1 MSVHRA
7 GAAEPP
13 AGTASEPPV
22 APFDAHAPLTDVR
35 GTVSAMQTR
44 LELRFRHGEP
54 VAALIEAR
62 SRFVD
67 EVLALAWR
75 RFGLDRHERRALV
88 AVGGYGRGELH
99 PGSDIDLLVLTRRAM
114 RRDERESIK
123 GFLAFL
129 WDIGLAVGSSARTV
143 RECVNEA
150 RSDVTVATNLM
161 EGRLV
166 CGPAELFARMRERT
180 GPARIWSSRRF
191 FEAKMAEQRARHH
204 KFDDTGYN
212 LEPNVKEGPGGLRD
226 IQTIAWVARR
236 HFGGETLR
244 ELVDRG
250 FLTAEELGALT
261 SGQRFLWRVRFA
273 LHVLT
278 RRAEDRLLFDHQRR
292 LAEMLG
298 FEDGG
303 DRLGVE
309 RLMKRY
315 YREVMEL
322 SRLNEM
328 LLEHFEEAILHV
340 RRRDRIK
347 PLNRRFQAVNGYLE
361 VTREDVFRRY
371 PFALLE
377 VFLLLQQH
385 PGLEGVRA
393 STIRLIRAN
402 RHRIDDRFRADLRA
416 RSLFLEILRQPRGI
430 NHELRRMHR
439 YGILG
444 AYLPVFDQVA
454 GQMQYDLFHVYT
466 VDEHSLFVVRNLGM
480 FADPARH
487 HELPHCADI
496 FARLPKPEL
505 IYVAGLFHDVAKGR
519 NGDHSELGSD
529 LVREFCIRHGFG
541 AYDTNLV
548 AWLVRHHLL
557 MSITAQR
564 RDISD
569 PAVVSEFARTVGD
582 HVHLDYLYLLTI
594 ADIRG
599 TNPGLWN
606 DWKGALLHDLYRSAV
621 RALMRG
627 LENPIERAELARET
641 RDAAARL
648 VADSG
653 VEVEA
658 AARLW
663 DNFGD
668 DYFLRHSADEICWHT
683 SNILGA
689 AAADIPLVLV
699 RDGRGGIEIFVY
711 APDRELLFAA
721 SASILG
727 RLGLTVLDSRIITG
741 NHGMTLDSY
750 VVEDMTTSSA
760 AGGRHEEIRARLQL
774 GLRRPAGVPRNVH
787 RLAKRQLEHFTIPVE
802 VSFTQ
807 DASGRH
813 TVMEVIAADRPGL
826 LARIGWAL
834 ADARVRIRNAK
845 IATFGERA
853 EDVFHVTD
861 EHNRPLTDDRVADV
875 FRGVRAALDA

>member
-1 MSVHRA
+1 MRTIRESAMGPRA
-7 GAAEPP
+7 GAAL
-13 AGTASEPPV
+13 EPPV
-22 APFDAHAPLTDVR
+22 VPRDAHASLSGVR
-35 GTVSAMQTR
+35 EAVTAMQAH
-44 LELRFRHGEP
+44 LEARFHRGDP
-54 VAALIEAR
+54 VTALVGGR

-67 EVLALAWR
+67 DVLALAWR
-75 RFGLDRHERRALV
+75 RFDLDDPVRRALV

-99 PGSDIDLLVLTRRAM
+99 PGSDIDLLILVRRAM
-114 RRDERESIK
+114 PRDEGEKVK

-129 WDIGLAVGSSARTV
+129 WDIGLAVGHSTRTV
-143 RECVNEA
+143 RECVSEA
-150 RSDVTVATNLM
+150 RRDVAVATNLM

-166 CGPAELFARMRERT
+166 CGSAALFARMREHT
-180 GPARIWSSRRF
+180 GPTRIWSSRRF
-191 FEAKMAEQRARHH
+191 FEAKMAEQRGRHR
-204 KFDDTGYN
+204 KFDDTAHN

-236 HFGGETLR
+236 HFAAVTLA
-244 ELVDRG
+244 ELVAHG
-250 FLTAEELGALT
+250 VLTAEEFDALD
-261 SGQRFLWRVRFA
+261 SGRRFLWRVRFA

-292 LAEMLG
+292 LAGMLG
-298 FEDGG
+298 FEDDGE
-303 DRLGVE
+303 RLGVE

-328 LLEHFEEAILHV
+328 LLEHFEEAILHA
-340 RRRDRIK
+340 RRRDRVK

-361 VTREDVFRRY
+361 VTRDDVFRHY

-385 PGLEGVRA
+385 PDLEGVRA

-416 RSLFLEILRQPRGI
+416 RSFFLEILRQPRGI

-466 VDEHSLFVVRNLGM
+466 VDEHSLFVVRNLRM

-487 HELPHCADI
+487 HEFPHCADI

-505 IYVAGLFHDVAKGR
+505 IYVAGLFHDIAKGR
-519 NGDHSELGSD
+519 NGDHSDLGSD
-529 LVREFCIRHGFG
+529 LVREFCVRHGFG
-541 AYDTNLV
+541 TYDTDLV

-569 PAVVSEFARTVGD
+569 PEVVSEFARTVGD
-582 HVHLDYLYLLTI
+582 HVHLDYLYLLTV

-606 DWKGALLHDLYRSAV
+606 DWKDALLHDLYRSTV

-627 LENPIERAELARET
+627 LGNPIERADLVRET
-641 RDAAARL
+641 RDEAARL
-648 VADSG
+648 VAESG
-653 VEVEA
+653 TDAGA
-658 AARLW
+658 AAALW
-663 DNFGD
+663 DSFGA
-668 DYFLRHSADEICWHT
+668 DYFLRHSADEIRWHAT
-683 SNILGA
+683 NILA
-689 AAADIPLVLV
+689 ADAADIPLVLV
-699 RDGRGGIEIFVY
+699 RDGRGSIEIFVY
-711 APDRELLFAA
+711 APDREFLFAA

-727 RLGLTVLDSRIITG
+727 RLGFTVLDSRIITG
-741 NHGMTLDSY
+741 NRGMTLDSY
-750 VVEDMTTSSA
+750 VVEDIA
-760 AGGRHEEIRARLQL
+760 APPAGGHRHEEIRTALRL
-774 GLRRPAGVPRNVH
+774 GLRKPAGVPRRVR
-787 RLAKRQLEHFTIPVE
+787 RLAKRQLRHFAIPVE
-802 VSFTQ
+802 VNFTQ
-807 DASGRH
+807 DASNRY
-813 TVMEVIAADRPGL
+813 TVMEVIATDRPGL

-834 ADARVRIRNAK
+834 ADARVRIRHAK

-861 EHNRPLTDDRVADV
+861 EHNRPLAGDRLAGVYH
-875 FRGVRAALDA
+875 GVRSALEA

>member
-1 MSVHRA
+1 MSSRHLRVEEKRPRETPEPL
-7 GAAEPP
+7 AALLDE
-13 AGTASEPPV
+13 
-22 APFDAHAPLTDVR
+22 HAPLPCIR
-35 GTVSAMQTR
+35 SAVTAAQSR
-44 LELRFRHGEP
+44 REARFHQGEP
-54 VAALIEAR
+54 AAVLVEAR

-67 EVLALAWR
+67 GVLALAWR
-75 RFGLDRHERRALV
+75 RFGLDDDARRALV

-99 PGSDIDLLVLTRRAM
+99 PSSDIDLLILSRRAM
-114 RRDERESIK
+114 RGGESERIK

-129 WDIGLAVGSSARTV
+129 WDIGLAVGNSVRTV

-150 RSDVTVATNLM
+150 RRAVTVATNLM

-166 CGPAELFARMRERT
+166 CGSADLLERMRERT
-180 GPARIWSSRRF
+180 GPKRIWSSRRF
-191 FEAKMAEQRARHH
+191 FEAKMREQRIRHH

-226 IQTIAWVARR
+226 IHTIAWVAKR
-236 HFGGETLR
+236 HFGAETLGD
-244 ELVDRG
+244 LVDHG
-250 FLTAEELGALT
+250 FLTADELGALED
-261 SGQRFLWRVRFA
+261 GRRFLWRVRFA

-278 RRAEDRLLFDHQRR
+278 RRAEDRLLFDHQRH

-298 FEDGG
+298 FEDDGG
-303 DRLGVE
+303 RLGVE

-328 LLEHFEEAILHV
+328 LLEHFEEAILHA

-347 PLNRRFQAVNGYLE
+347 PLNRRFQAVNGYVE
-361 VTREDVFRRY
+361 VTRKDVFRRY

-385 PGLEGVRA
+385 PDLEGVRA

-402 RHRIDDRFRADLRA
+402 RHRIDDRFRADIRA

-466 VDEHSLFVVRNLGM
+466 VDEHSLFVVRNLRM
-480 FADPARH
+480 FADPARY
-487 HELPHCADI
+487 HEFPHCADI

-505 IYVAGLFHDVAKGR
+505 IYIAGLFHDIAKGR
-519 NGDHSELGSD
+519 GGDHSELGSD
-529 LVREFCIRHGFG
+529 LVREFCTLHGFSD
-541 AYDTNLV
+541 YDSGLV
-548 AWLVRHHLL
+548 AWLVRYHLL

-569 PAVVSEFARTVGD
+569 PEVVSEFATTVGD
-582 HVHLDYLYLLTI
+582 HVHLDYLYLLTV

-606 DWKGALLHDLYRSAV
+606 DWKDTLLHDLYRSTV
-621 RALMRG
+621 RALIRG

-641 RDAAARL
+641 RDEVSRLVTGAGIETERAAA
-648 VADSG
+648 
-653 VEVEA
+653 
-658 AARLW
+658 LW
-663 DNFGD
+663 NNFGD
-668 DYFLRHSADEICWHT
+668 DYFLRHSADEIYWHT
-683 SNILGA
+683 SNILDAGT
-689 AAADIPLVLV
+689 ADTPLVLV
-699 RDGRGGIEIFVY
+699 RDGRGGLEIFVY
-711 APDRELLFAA
+711 APDREFLFAA

-727 RLGLTVLDSRIITG
+727 RSGLTVLDSRIMTG
-741 NHGMTLDSY
+741 SHGMTLDSY
-750 VVEDMTTSSA
+750 IVEDVATPP
-760 AGGRHEEIRARLQL
+760 AGSRRHEEIRAALRF
-774 GLRRPAGVPRNVH
+774 GLREPADVPRTVR
-787 RLAKRQLEHFTIPVE
+787 RLAKRQLKHFTIPVE
-802 VSFTQ
+802 VNFTR
-807 DASGRH
+807 DASNQH
-813 TVMEVIAADRPGL
+813 TVMEVIATDRPGL

-861 EHNRPLTDDRVADV
+861 ARDQPLDDARLGEVY
-875 FRGVRAALDA
+875 RSVRAALGA

>member
-1 MSVHRA
+1 MSIQPP
-7 GAAEPP
+7 GADEPP
-13 AGTASEPPV
+13 PDAVSAPPP
-22 APFDAHAPLTDVR
+22 APIHPNAPLPDVR
-35 GTVSAMQTR
+35 DAVAAMRTR
-44 LELRFRHGEP
+44 LEARFLRGES
-54 VAALIEAR
+54 VTALVEAR
-62 SRFVD
+62 SRFID
-67 EVLALAWR
+67 HILALAWR
-75 RFGLDRHERRALV
+75 RFDLDDDERRALV

-99 PGSDIDLLVLTRRAM
+99 PGSDIDLLILTRRAM
-114 RRDERESIK
+114 RGEERERVN

-129 WDIGLAVGSSARTV
+129 WDIGLAVGSSVRTV

-161 EGRLV
+161 DGRLV
-166 CGPAELFARMRERT
+166 GGSAGLCARMRERT
-180 GPARIWSSRRF
+180 GPPRIWSSRRF
-191 FEAKMAEQRARHH
+191 FAAKMAEQRARHH
-204 KFDDTGYN
+204 RFDDTGYN

-226 IQTIAWVARR
+226 IQTVAWVTKR
-236 HFGGETLR
+236 HFGAMTLA

-250 FLTAEELGALT
+250 FLTTEELDALE
-261 SGQRFLWRVRFA
+261 SGRRFLWRVRFA

-278 RRAEDRLLFDHQRR
+278 RRSEDRLRFDHQRR
-292 LAEMLG
+292 LAGMLG
-298 FEDGG
+298 FED
-303 DRLGVE
+303 DAERLGVE
-309 RLMKRY
+309 HLMKRY

-328 LLEHFEEAILHV
+328 LLEHFEEAILHA

-347 PLNRRFQAVNGYLE
+347 LLNRRFQAVNGYLE
-361 VTREDVFRRY
+361 VTRRDVFHRY

-385 PGLEGVRA
+385 PDLEGVRA

-402 RHRIDDRFRADLRA
+402 RYRIDDRFRADLRA

-444 AYLPVFDQVA
+444 AYLPVFGQVA

-466 VDEHSLFVVRNLGM
+466 VDEHSLFVVRNLRM

-487 HELPHCADI
+487 HEFPHCADV

-505 IYVAGLFHDVAKGR
+505 IYVAGLFHDIAKGR
-519 NGDHSELGSD
+519 NGDHSDLGSD
-529 LVREFCIRHGFG
+529 LVREFCVRHGFG
-541 AYDTNLV
+541 RYDTDLV

-569 PAVVSEFARTVGD
+569 PEVVVEFARTVGD

-606 DWKGALLHDLYRSAV
+606 DWKDALLHDLYRAAV
-621 RALMRG
+621 RALLRG
-627 LENPIERAELARET
+627 LENPIERADLVRET

-648 VADSG
+648 VQDAG
-653 VEVEA
+653 VDAEA

-663 DNFGD
+663 DNFGA
-668 DYFLRHSADEICWHT
+668 DYFLRHSADEIRWHT
-683 SNILGA
+683 SNILDA

-721 SASILG
+721 TASILG

-741 NHGMTLDSY
+741 NNGMTLDSY
-750 VVEDMTTSSA
+750 VVEDIVASSA
-760 AGGRHEEIRARLQL
+760 RGGRHEEIRAALRL
-774 GLRRPAGVPRNVH
+774 GLRRPSGVSRRVH
-787 RLAKRQLEHFTIPVE
+787 RLARRQLKHFTIPVE

-807 DASGRH
+807 DPSNRH

-826 LARIGWAL
+826 LALVGWTL
-834 ADARVRIRNAK
+834 ADARIRIRNAK

-853 EDVFHVTD
+853 EDVFHLTD
-861 EHNRPLTDDRVADV
+861 EHNRPLADERIHGVYHRV
-875 FRGVRAALDA
+875 RSALDA

>member
-1 MSVHRA
+1 MSAHPSGTAEPLA
-7 GAAEPP
+7 GAVPEPL
-13 AGTASEPPV
+13 V
-22 APFDAHAPLTDVR
+22 APTDAHAPLPGVR
-35 GTVSAMQTR
+35 DAVAAMQTR
-44 LELRFRHGEP
+44 LESRFRHGEP
-54 VAALIEAR
+54 VTALVEAR

-67 EVLALAWR
+67 DVLALAWR
-75 RFGLDRHERRALV
+75 RFGLDDHEHRALV
-88 AVGGYGRGELH
+88 AVGGYGRRELH
-99 PGSDIDLLVLTRRAM
+99 PGSDIDLLILTRRAM
-114 RRDERESIK
+114 RRDEREHIK

-129 WDIGLAVGSSARTV
+129 WDIGLAVGNSARTV
-143 RECVNEA
+143 RDCVNEA

-161 EGRLV
+161 DGRLV
-166 CGPAELFARMRERT
+166 CGSAGLFARMREHT
-180 GPARIWSSRRF
+180 GPQRIWSSRRF

-204 KFDDTGYN
+204 RFDDTGYN
-212 LEPNVKEGPGGLRD
+212 LEPNVKDGPGGLRD

-236 HFGGETLR
+236 HFGAMTLV
-244 ELVDRG
+244 ELVDHG
-250 FLTAEELGALT
+250 FLTTEEIDALE
-261 SGQRFLWRVRFA
+261 SGRQFLWRVRFA

-298 FEDGG
+298 FEDDGE
-303 DRLGVE
+303 RLGVE
-309 RLMKRY
+309 HLMKRY

-328 LLEHFEEAILHV
+328 LLEHFEEVILHV

-385 PGLEGVRA
+385 PDLEGVRA

-444 AYLPVFDQVA
+444 AYLPVFGQVA

-466 VDEHSLFVVRNLGM
+466 VDEHSLFVVRNLRM
-480 FADPARH
+480 FADPARY
-487 HELPHCADI
+487 HEFPHCADI

-505 IYVAGLFHDVAKGR
+505 IYIAGLFHDIAKGR
-519 NGDHSELGSD
+519 DADHSELGSE
-529 LVREFCIRHGFG
+529 LVREFCTLHGFG
-541 AYDTNLV
+541 EYDTELV

-557 MSITAQR
+557 MSVTAQR
-564 RDISD
+564 RDIAD
-569 PAVVSEFARTVGD
+569 PAVVSGFAETVGD

-599 TNPGLWN
+599 TDPGLWN
-606 DWKGALLHDLYRSAV
+606 DWKDALLHDLYRATV
-621 RALMRG
+621 RALIRG
-627 LENPIERAELARET
+627 LHNPIERAELARET
-641 RDAAARL
+641 REEADALTARMGVDTRRAAA
-648 VADSG
+648 
-653 VEVEA
+653 
-658 AARLW
+658 LW

-668 DYFLRHSADEICWHT
+668 DYFLRHSADEIGWHT

-689 AAADIPLVLV
+689 GAADIPLVLV
-699 RDGRGGIEIFVY
+699 REGRGGTEIFVY
-711 APDRELLFAA
+711 APDREFLFAA
-721 SASILG
+721 SASILE

-741 NHGMTLDSY
+741 NHGMTLDSW
-750 VVEDMTTSSA
+750 VVEDLVSPC
-760 AGGRHEEIRARLQL
+760 AGGSRHEEIRDALQR
-774 GLRRPAGVPRNVH
+774 GLRRPADVPRTVR
-787 RLAKRQLEHFTIPVE
+787 RLARRRLRHFTIPAE
-802 VSFTQ
+802 VVFTRG
-807 DASGRH
+807 ASDRH
-813 TVMEVIAADRPGL
+813 TVMEIIAADRPGL

-861 EHNRPLTDDRVADV
+861 VRNRPLPDARLEAVY
-875 FRGVRAALDA
+875 RGVRAALDP

>member
-1 MSVHRA
+1 MSGRCT
-7 GAAEPP
+7 GAAERHPRE
-13 AGTASEPPV
+13 AFEPLA
-22 APFDAHAPLTDVR
+22 APGDVHAPLPCVR
-35 GTVSAMQTR
+35 NAIAGAQSR
-44 LELRFRHGEP
+44 LDARFRQGEP
-54 VAALIEAR
+54 VAALVEAR

-67 EVLALAWR
+67 AVLALAWR
-75 RFGLDRHERRALV
+75 RFGLDEHARHALV

-99 PGSDIDLLVLTRRAM
+99 PGSDVDLLILTHRAM
-114 RRDERESIK
+114 RSGEREKVK

-129 WDIGLAVGSSARTV
+129 WDIGLAVGNSVRTV
-143 RECVNEA
+143 RECVDEA
-150 RSDVTVATNLM
+150 RRDVTVATNLM
-161 EGRLV
+161 DGRLV
-166 CGPAELFARMRERT
+166 CGSADLLARMHERT
-180 GPARIWSSRRF
+180 GPRRIWSSRRF
-191 FEAKMAEQRARHH
+191 FEAKTAEQRERHH

-236 HFGGETLR
+236 HFGAETLAG
-244 ELVDRG
+244 LVDHG
-250 FLTAEELGALT
+250 FLTVEELAALE
-261 SGQRFLWRVRFA
+261 SGRRFLWRVRFA

-278 RRAEDRLLFDHQRR
+278 RRAEDRLLFDHQRL
-292 LAEMLG
+292 LAGMLG
-298 FEDGG
+298 FEDDG

-328 LLEHFEEAILHV
+328 LLEHFEEVILHV
-340 RRRDRIK
+340 RRRDRVK

-361 VTREDVFRRY
+361 VTRKDVFRRY

-385 PGLEGVRA
+385 PDLEGVRA

-402 RHRIDDRFRADLRA
+402 RHRIDDGFRADIRA

-466 VDEHSLFVVRNLGM
+466 VDEHSLFVVRNLRM
-480 FADPARH
+480 FADPARY

-519 NGDHSELGSD
+519 NGDHSELGSG
-529 LVREFCIRHGFG
+529 LVREFCALHGFSE
-541 AYDTNLV
+541 YDTGLV
-548 AWLVRHHLL
+548 AWLVRYHLL

-569 PAVVSEFARTVGD
+569 PAVVSEFAATVGD
-582 HVHLDYLYLLTI
+582 HVHLDYLYLLTV

-606 DWKGALLHDLYRSAV
+606 DWKAALLHDLYRSTV
-621 RALMRG
+621 RALIRG
-627 LENPIERAELARET
+627 LENPIERAELVRET
-641 RDAAARL
+641 RDEAGRL
-648 VADSG
+648 IADAG
-653 VEVEA
+653 IDTGPA
-658 AARLW
+658 QALW
-663 DNFGD
+663 DRFGD
-668 DYFLRHSADEICWHT
+668 DYLLRHSPDEICWHT
-683 SNILGA
+683 SNILGTG
-689 AAADIPLVLV
+689 AADIPLVLV
-699 RDGRGGIEIFVY
+699 RDGRGGIEVFVY
-711 APDRELLFAA
+711 APDREFVFAA

-727 RLGLTVLDSRIITG
+727 RLGLTVLDSRIITAK
-741 NHGMTLDSY
+741 HGMTLDSY
-750 VVEDMTTSSA
+750 VVEDIAASSA
-760 AGGRHEEIRARLQL
+760 GDPRREEIRTALRI
-774 GLRRPAGVPRNVH
+774 GLRKPADVPRNVR
-787 RLAKRQLEHFTIPVE
+787 RLAKRQLKHFTIPVE
-802 VSFTQ
+802 VNFTL
-807 DASGRH
+807 DASNQH

-834 ADARVRIRNAK
+834 ADARVRIHNAK

-861 EHNRPLTDDRVADV
+861 AHGRPLPETRLAEVY
-875 FRGVRAALDA
+875 RGVHAALGP

>member
-1 MSVHRA
+1 MRDLHAMGDERLLR
-7 GAAEPP
+7 GECEPLAVP
-13 AGTASEPPV
+13 RDANPPW
-22 APFDAHAPLTDVR
+22 PRIRDA
-35 GTVSAMQTR
+35 
-44 LELRFRHGEP
+44 
-54 VAALIEAR
+54 VAAAQSHLEARFLEGDPIAALVKAR

-67 EVLALAWR
+67 DILTLAWR
-75 RFGLDRHERRALV
+75 RFGLEGDTRRALV

-114 RRDERESIK
+114 HGGEREK
-123 GFLAFL
+123 FKDLLAFL
-129 WDIGLAVGSSARTV
+129 WDIGLAVGNSVRTV
-143 RECVNEA
+143 RDCVNEA
-150 RSDVTVATNLM
+150 RRDVTVATNLM
-161 EGRLV
+161 ESRLV
-166 CGPAELFARMRERT
+166 CGSGDLLARMRART
-180 GPARIWSSRRF
+180 GPRWIWSSRRF
-191 FEAKMAEQRARHH
+191 FEAKMIEQRTRHH

-236 HFGGETLR
+236 HFGAETLG
-244 ELVDRG
+244 ELVDHG
-250 FLTAEELGALT
+250 FLTAEELDALE
-261 SGQRFLWRVRFA
+261 SGRRFLWRVRFA

-278 RRAEDRLLFDHQRR
+278 RRAEDRLLFDHQRQ

-298 FEDGG
+298 FEDDGG
-303 DRLGVE
+303 RLGVE

-347 PLNRRFQAVNGYLE
+347 PLNRRFQAVNGYVE
-361 VTREDVFRRY
+361 AIRKDVFRRY

-385 PGLEGVRA
+385 PDLEGVRA

-402 RHRIDDRFRADLRA
+402 RHRIDEGFRADIRA

-466 VDEHSLFVVRNLGM
+466 VDEHSLFVVRNLRM
-480 FADPARH
+480 FADPARY
-487 HELPHCADI
+487 HEFPHCADI

-505 IYVAGLFHDVAKGR
+505 IYIAGLFHDIAKGR
-519 NGDHSELGSD
+519 NADHSELGSD
-529 LVREFCIRHGFG
+529 LVREFCAVHGFS
-541 AYDTNLV
+541 AYDTELV

-557 MSITAQR
+557 MSVTAQR

-569 PAVVSEFARTVGD
+569 PAVVSEFAGIAGD

-599 TNPGLWN
+599 TDPGLWN
-606 DWKGALLHDLYRSAV
+606 DWKDALLHDLYRATV
-621 RALMRG
+621 RALIRG
-627 LENPIERAELARET
+627 LHNPIERAELARET
-641 RDAAARL
+641 REEADALVAEAGVDTRRAAA
-648 VADSG
+648 
-653 VEVEA
+653 
-658 AARLW
+658 LW

-668 DYFLRHSADEICWHT
+668 DYFLRHSADEIRWHT
-683 SNILGA
+683 SNILDAG
-689 AAADIPLVLV
+689 AADIPLVLA
-699 RDGRGGIEIFVY
+699 RDRRGGTEVFVY
-711 APDRELLFAA
+711 APDREFLFAA

-741 NHGMTLDSY
+741 NHGMTLDSW
-750 VVEDMTTSSA
+750 VVEDLVAPS
-760 AGGRHEEIRARLQL
+760 AGGSRHEEIRDALQR
-774 GLRRPAGVPRNVH
+774 GLRRPADVPRTVR
-787 RLAKRQLEHFTIPVE
+787 RLAKRRLKHFTIPAE
-802 VSFTQ
+802 VNFTC
-807 DASGRH
+807 DASDQH

-861 EHNRPLTDDRVADV
+861 VHNRPLPDTRLEAVY
-875 FRGVRAALDA
+875 RGVRAALDP

>member
-1 MSVHRA
+1 MHDLHATGGERPLRA
-7 GAAEPP
+7 ECEPIAVP
-13 AGTASEPPV
+13 RDAN
-22 APFDAHAPLTDVR
+22 APMPRIRDA
-35 GTVSAMQTR
+35 
-44 LELRFRHGEP
+44 
-54 VAALIEAR
+54 VAAAQFHLETCFLGGDPVTALVEVR

-67 EVLALAWR
+67 DVLTLAWR
-75 RFGLDRHERRALV
+75 RFGLEDDTRRALV

-114 RRDERESIK
+114 HGREREKFK

-129 WDIGLAVGSSARTV
+129 WDIGLAVGNSVRTV

-150 RSDVTVATNLM
+150 RRDVTVATNLM
-161 EGRLV
+161 ESRLV
-166 CGPAELFARMRERT
+166 CGSADLLARMRART
-180 GPARIWSSRRF
+180 GPRWIWSSRRF
-191 FEAKMAEQRARHH
+191 FEAKMLEQRTRHH

-236 HFGGETLR
+236 HFGAETLG
-244 ELVDRG
+244 ELVGHG
-250 FLTAEELGALT
+250 FLTPEELDALE
-261 SGQRFLWRVRFA
+261 SGRRFLWRVRFA

-278 RRAEDRLLFDHQRR
+278 RRAEDRLLFDHQRQ

-298 FEDGG
+298 FEDDGG
-303 DRLGVE
+303 RLGVE

-347 PLNRRFQAVNGYLE
+347 PLNRRFQAVNGYVE
-361 VTREDVFRRY
+361 AIRKDVFRRY

-385 PGLEGVRA
+385 PDLEGVRA

-402 RHRIDDRFRADLRA
+402 RHRIDDGFRADIRA

-466 VDEHSLFVVRNLGM
+466 VDEHSLFVVRNLRM
-480 FADPARH
+480 FADPARYR
-487 HELPHCADI
+487 EFPHCADI

-505 IYVAGLFHDVAKGR
+505 IYVAGLFHDIAKGR
-519 NGDHSELGSD
+519 NADHSELGAD
-529 LVREFCIRHGFG
+529 LVREFCTVHGFSE
-541 AYDTNLV
+541 YDTELV

-569 PAVVSEFARTVGD
+569 PAVVSGFAETVGD

-599 TNPGLWN
+599 TDPGLWN
-606 DWKGALLHDLYRSAV
+606 DWKDALLHDLYRATV
-621 RALMRG
+621 RALIRG
-627 LENPIERAELARET
+627 LHNPIERAELARET
-641 RDAAARL
+641 REEAGAL
-648 VADSG
+648 VAGIGIDTRR
-653 VEVEA
+653 A
-658 AARLW
+658 ATLW

-668 DYFLRHSADEICWHT
+668 DYFVRHSADEIRWHT
-683 SNILGA
+683 SNILDAG
-689 AAADIPLVLV
+689 AADIPLVLV
-699 RDGRGGIEIFVY
+699 RDGRGGTEIFVY
-711 APDRELLFAA
+711 APDREFLFAA

-741 NHGMTLDSY
+741 NHGMTLDSW
-750 VVEDMTTSSA
+750 VVEDLVSPC
-760 AGGRHEEIRARLQL
+760 AGGSRHEEIRDALQR
-774 GLRRPAGVPRNVH
+774 GLRRPADVPRTVR
-787 RLAKRQLEHFTIPVE
+787 RLAKRQLKHFTIPAE
-802 VSFTQ
+802 VNFTR
-807 DASGRH
+807 DASDQH

-861 EHNRPLTDDRVADV
+861 VRNRPLPDTRLEAVYH
-875 FRGVRAALDA
+875 GVRAALDP